1 MYVNQDIQIMAYLR
15 RVIFNMQKVYFKT
28 FGCRTNQFDTQVMM
42 SKLKDYELTQD
53 ELSSDFIVV
62 NSCTVTNG
70 ADSSV
75 RNYISSMKRKN
86 PHAKVILAGCGSHS
100 KGESLF
106 NDKKVFGVI
115 GHSEKENINAVLKN
129 EQPFY
134 QIGDLAHID
143 STIVEE
149 FVGKS
154 RAFIK
159 IQEGCDFACSYCII
173 PQVRG
178 AARSHK
184 EETILEQ
191 ITKLASNGF
200 GEFIL
205 TGTNVGSYG
214 QDHNTSMATLL
225 KKMSQIRGV
234 RRIRIGSLEPIQIDD
249 AFMELL
255 SEPWMAKQLHIALQ
269 HTSDKMLSLM
279 NRRNTYKTDLDLFNN
294 IASKGYA
301 LGTDFIVGHPGEDEK
316 AWTEAIERVKELPLT
331 HVHAFSYSKRDNTVA
346 ATMKPEIRGNIAKE
360 RHKELTAIIK
370 AKNYAFRREHRQNL
384 EVLLEN
390 GKNNIYYGF
399 DQYFN
404 KVEVHSNE
412 DLSSNWVLLNDM
424 EVNHE
429 GNKAK
434 I

>member
-1 MYVNQDIQIMAYLR
+1 MDLT
-15 RVIFNMQKVYFKT
+15 MQKVYFKT

-42 SKLKDYELTQD
+42 SKLKDYELTDD
-53 ELSSDFIVV
+53 ELSSDIIVV

-75 RNYISSMKRKN
+75 RNYISSMHRKN
-86 PHAKVILAGCGSHS
+86 PDAKVVLAGCGSHS

-106 NDKKVFGVI
+106 EDKKVFGVI

-129 EQPFY
+129 ETPFY
-134 QIGDLAHID
+134 QIGDLEHID

-159 IQEGCDFACSYCII
+159 IQEGCDFRCSYCII
-173 PQVRG
+173 PAVRG
-178 AARSHK
+178 DARSHK

-191 ITKLASNGF
+191 INKLAANGF

-214 QDHNTSMATLL
+214 QDHNTSMAKLL
-225 KKMSQIRGV
+225 KKMSMIRGV

-249 AFMELL
+249 EFMELL
-255 SEPWMAKQLHIALQ
+255 KEPWMARHMHIALQ
-269 HTSDKMLSLM
+269 HTSDKMLKLM
-279 NRRNTYKTDLDLFNN
+279 NRRNEFKTDLELFRK
-294 IASKGYA
+294 IADQGYA
-301 LGTDFIVGHPGEDEK
+301 LGTDYIVGHPGEDEK
-316 AWTEAIERVKELPLT
+316 EWAEAISRVKELPLT
-331 HVHAFSYSKRDNTVA
+331 HVHAFSYSKRDNTPS
-346 ATMKPEIRGNIAKE
+346 ATMKPEVKGNIAKE
-360 RHKELTAIIK
+360 RHRELTNIIK
-370 AKNYAFRREHRQNL
+370 AKNFAFRREHTQNL
-384 EVLLEN
+384 EVLLES
-390 GKNNIYYGF
+390 GKDGVYQGF

-404 KVEVHSNE
+404 KVSVTSDE
-412 DLSSNWVLLNDM
+412 DLSANWVFLNNV
-424 EVNHE
+424 EVTNE

>member
-1 MYVNQDIQIMAYLR
+1 
-15 RVIFNMQKVYFKT
+15 MQKVYFKT
-28 FGCRTNQFDTQVMM
+28 FGCRTNQFDTQVMI
-42 SKLKDYELTQD
+42 SKLKEFELTD
-53 ELSSDFIVV
+53 NELESDYIVV

-75 RNYISSMKRKN
+75 RNYISSMSRKN
-86 PHAKVILAGCGSHS
+86 PKAKVILAGCGAHS

-106 NDKKVFGVI
+106 ADQKVFGVM
-115 GHSEKENINAVLKN
+115 GHSEKENINAILKH
-129 EQPFY
+129 EAPFY
-134 QIGDLAHID
+134 QIGDLEHID
-143 STIVEE
+143 TTIVEE

-191 ITKLASNGF
+191 IRKLASNGF

-214 QDHNTSMATLL
+214 RDHNTSMAKLL
-225 KKMSQIRGV
+225 KKMSLIRGV

-249 AFMELL
+249 EFMELL

-269 HTSDKMLSLM
+269 HTSDKMLELM
-279 NRRNTYKTDLDLFNN
+279 NRRNRYASDIQLFER
-294 IASKGYA
+294 IAQKGYA

-316 AWTEAIERVKELPLT
+316 EWQIAIERVRELPLT
-331 HVHAFSYSKRDNTVA
+331 HVHAFSYSKRDNTPS
-346 ATMKPEIRGNIAKE
+346 ATMKPEVRGNIAKE
-360 RHKELTAIIK
+360 RHKELTALVK
-370 AKNYAFRREHRQNL
+370 EKNYAFRQKHNSKL
-384 EVLLEN
+384 EVLLES
-390 GKNNIYYGF
+390 GKDGIYQGF

-404 KVEVHSNE
+404 KVMVTSSE
-412 DLSSNWVLLNDM
+412 DLSHNWVFLERV
-424 EVNHE
+424 EVEDGINR
-429 GNKAK
+429 ATL
-434 I
+434 

>member
-1 MYVNQDIQIMAYLR
+1 MK
-15 RVIFNMQKVYFKT
+15 KVYFKT

-42 SKLKDYELTQD
+42 SKLREFELTTD
-53 ELSSDFIVV
+53 ENKSDIIVV

-100 KGESLF
+100 KGETLF
-106 NDKKVFGVI
+106 EDKKVFGVM
-115 GHSEKENINAVLKN
+115 GHSEKENINEILKI
-129 EQPFY
+129 EKPFY
-134 QIGDLAHID
+134 QIGDLEHID

-159 IQEGCDFACSYCII
+159 IQEGCDFKCSYCII
-173 PQVRG
+173 PAVRG
-178 AARSHK
+178 NARSHTQ
-184 EETILEQ
+184 ETILTQVE
-191 ITKLASNGF
+191 KLASNGF

-214 QDHNTSMATLL
+214 QDHNTSMAKLL
-225 KKMSQIRGV
+225 KKMSMIRGV
-234 RRIRIGSLEPIQIDD
+234 RRIRIGSLEPIQIDEE
-249 AFMELL
+249 FIELL
-255 SEPWMAKQLHIALQ
+255 DEPWMAKHLHIALQ
-269 HTSDKMLSLM
+269 HTSDKMLKLM
-279 NRRNTYKTDLDLFNN
+279 NRRNTFHTDMELFEK
-294 IASKGYA
+294 IAAKDYA

-316 AWTEAIERVKELPLT
+316 EWEEAINRVKLLPLT
-331 HVHAFSYSKRDNTVA
+331 HVHAFSYSKRDNTLS
-346 ATMKPEIRGNIAKE
+346 ATMKPEIRGNIAKD
-360 RHKELTAIIK
+360 RHKELSTLIK
-370 AKNYAFRREHRQNL
+370 AKNYAFRQNHTQNL

-390 GKNNIYYGF
+390 GKDGIFTGF

-404 KVEVHSNE
+404 KIEVQSKE
-412 DLSSNWVLLNDM
+412 DLSSNWVLLNNL
-424 EVNHE
+424 EVTND

>member
-1 MYVNQDIQIMAYLR
+1 MKNY
-15 RVIFNMQKVYFKT
+15 NMEKVYFKT

-42 SKLKDYELTQD
+42 SKLKDYKLTLD
-53 ELSSDFIVV
+53 ELESDIIVV

-86 PHAKVILAGCGSHS
+86 PDARVVLAGCGSHS

-106 NDKKVFGVI
+106 EDKKVFGVI

-129 EQPFY
+129 DQPFY
-134 QIGDLAHID
+134 QIGDLEHID

-159 IQEGCDFACSYCII
+159 IQEGCDFRCSYCII
-173 PQVRG
+173 PSVRG
-178 AARSHK
+178 DARSHK

-191 ITKLASNGF
+191 ITKLAGNGF

-214 QDHNTSMATLL
+214 RDHNTSMAKLL

-249 AFMELL
+249 EFMELL
-255 SEPWMAKQLHIALQ
+255 NEPWMAKQMHIALQ
-269 HTSDKMLSLM
+269 HTSDKMLKLM
-279 NRRNTYKTDLDLFNN
+279 NRRNEYKTDFELFHK
-294 IASKGYA
+294 IASQGYA
-301 LGTDFIVGHPGEDEK
+301 LGTDYIVGHPGEDEK
-316 AWTEAIERVKELPLT
+316 EWTEAMNRVKELPLT
-331 HVHAFSYSKRDNTVA
+331 HVHAFSYSKRDNTA
-346 ATMKPEIRGNIAKE
+346 SATMKPEVRGNIAKE
-360 RHKELTAIIK
+360 RHRELTGIIN
-370 AKNYAFRREHRQNL
+370 AKNFAFRREHTQNL
-384 EVLLEN
+384 EVLLES
-390 GKNNIYYGF
+390 GKDGVYQGF

-404 KVEVHSNE
+404 KVSVSSEQ
-412 DLSSNWVLLNDM
+412 DLTSNWVFLNNV
-424 EVNHE
+424 EVSNE
-429 GNKAK
+429 TNKAQL
-434 I
+434 

>member
-1 MYVNQDIQIMAYLR
+1 ME
-15 RVIFNMQKVYFKT
+15 KVYFKT

-42 SKLKDYELTQD
+42 SKLKDYALTDNEL
-53 ELSSDFIVV
+53 ESDYIVV

-75 RNYISSMKRKN
+75 RNYISSMGRKN
-86 PHAKVILAGCGSHS
+86 PKAKVILAGCGSHS

-106 NDKKVFGVI
+106 EDKKVFGVI
-115 GHSEKENINAVLKN
+115 GHSEKESINAVLKN
-129 EQPFY
+129 ETPFY
-134 QIGDLAHID
+134 QIGDLDHID
-143 STIVEE
+143 TTIVEE

-178 AARSHK
+178 KARSHK

-191 ITKLASNGF
+191 ISKLASNGF

-214 QDHNTSMATLL
+214 RDHDTSMAQLL

-249 AFMELL
+249 EFLELL
-255 SEPWMAKQLHIALQ
+255 TEPWMAKQLHIALQ
-269 HTSDKMLSLM
+269 HTSDKMLKVM
-279 NRRNTYKTDLDLFNN
+279 NRRNDFKSDLKMFHT

-301 LGTDFIVGHPGEDEK
+301 LGTDFIVGHPGEDDKEW
-316 AWTEAIERVKELPLT
+316 AEAIDRVKDLPLT
-331 HVHAFSYSKRDNTVA
+331 HVHAFSYSKRDNTVSS
-346 ATMKPEIRGNIAKE
+346 TLKPEIRGNIAKE
-360 RHKELTAIIK
+360 RHRELTALIK
-370 AKNYAFRREHRQNL
+370 AKNYAFRRSNNTAL

-390 GKNNIYYGF
+390 GKEGVYQGF

-404 KVEVHSNE
+404 KVTVQSKE
-412 DLSSNWVLLNDM
+412 DLSANWVFLNNV
-424 EVNHE
+424 EVNDV
-429 GNKAK
+429 GNTAQV
-434 I
+434 

>member
-1 MYVNQDIQIMAYLR
+1 
-15 RVIFNMQKVYFKT
+15 MQKKVYFKT

-42 SKLKDYELTQD
+42 SKLKDYTLSDD
-53 ELSSDFIVV
+53 ELSCDYIVV

-86 PHAKVILAGCGSHS
+86 PTAKVVLAGCGSHS
-100 KGESLF
+100 KGESRVEE
-106 NDKKVFGVI
+106 KKVFGVI
-115 GHSEKENINAVLKN
+115 GHSEKENINSVLQN
-129 EQPFY
+129 ETPFY
-134 QIGDLAHID
+134 QIGDLEHID

-149 FVGKS
+149 FIGKS

-159 IQEGCDFACSYCII
+159 IQEGCDFRCSYCII
-173 PQVRG
+173 PSVRG
-178 AARSHK
+178 DARSHK
-184 EETILEQ
+184 EQTILEQ

-214 QDHNTSMATLL
+214 KDHNTSMATLL
-225 KKMSQIRGV
+225 KKMSMIRGV

-255 SEPWMAKQLHIALQ
+255 DEPWMAKHLHIALQ
-269 HTSDKMLSLM
+269 HTSDKMLKLM
-279 NRRNTYKTDLDLFNN
+279 NRRNDYGSDLALFEK
-294 IASKGYA
+294 IASRGYA

-316 AWTEAIERVKELPLT
+316 EWEEAISRVKALPLT
-331 HVHAFSYSKRDNTVA
+331 HVHAFSYSKRDNTPSA
-346 ATMKPEIRGNIAKE
+346 LMKPEIRGNIAKE
-360 RHKELTAIIK
+360 RHRELTQIIK
-370 AKNYAFRREHRQNL
+370 AKNFDFRQAHTKNL

-390 GKNNIYYGF
+390 GKEGIYQGF

-404 KVEVHSNE
+404 KVSVKSQE
-412 DLSSNWVLLNDM
+412 DLSANWVMLDGV
-424 EVNHE
+424 EVTHE
-429 GNKAK
+429 GNKASL
-434 I
+434 

>member
-1 MYVNQDIQIMAYLR
+1 
-15 RVIFNMQKVYFKT
+15 MQKVYFKT

-42 SKLKDYELTQD
+42 SKLKDYELTD
-53 ELSSDFIVV
+53 NELQSDYIVV

-75 RNYISSMKRKN
+75 RNYIASMKRKN
-86 PHAKVILAGCGSHS
+86 PNAKVVLAGCGSHS

-106 NDKKVFGVI
+106 EDKKVFGVI

-129 EQPFY
+129 ETPFY
-134 QIGDLAHID
+134 QIGDLEHID

-159 IQEGCDFACSYCII
+159 IQEGCDFRCSYCII
-173 PQVRG
+173 PAVRG
-178 AARSHK
+178 DARSHK

-191 ITKLASNGF
+191 INKLAANGF

-214 QDHNTSMATLL
+214 RDHNTSMAKLL
-225 KKMSQIRGV
+225 KKMSMIRGV
-234 RRIRIGSLEPIQIDD
+234 RRIRIGSMEPIQIDD
-249 AFMELL
+249 EFMELL
-255 SEPWMAKQLHIALQ
+255 NEPWMAKHMHIALQ
-269 HTSDKMLSLM
+269 HTSDKMLKLM
-279 NRRNTYKTDLDLFNN
+279 NRRNEYKTDLELFRK
-294 IASKGYA
+294 IADQGYA
-301 LGTDFIVGHPGEDEK
+301 LGTDYIVGHPGEDDKEW
-316 AWTEAIERVKELPLT
+316 AEAISRVKELPLT
-331 HVHAFSYSKRDNTVA
+331 HVHAFSYSKRDNTPS

-360 RHKELTAIIK
+360 RHRELTDIIK
-370 AKNYAFRREHRQNL
+370 AKNFAFRREHTQNL
-384 EVLLEN
+384 EVLLES
-390 GKNNIYYGF
+390 GKDGVYQGF

-404 KVEVHSNE
+404 KVSVTSDE
-412 DLSSNWVLLNDM
+412 DLSANWVFLNNV
-424 EVNHE
+424 EVTNE

>member
-1 MYVNQDIQIMAYLR
+1 
-15 RVIFNMQKVYFKT
+15 MQKVYFKT

-42 SKLKDYELTQD
+42 SKLKDYELTD
-53 ELSSDFIVV
+53 NELHSDYIVV

-86 PHAKVILAGCGSHS
+86 PDAKVILAGCGSHS

-106 NDKKVFGVI
+106 EDKKVFGVI

-134 QIGDLAHID
+134 QIGDLEHID
-143 STIVEE
+143 TTIVEE

-178 AARSHK
+178 AARSHR

-191 ITKLASNGF
+191 ISKLASNGF

-214 QDHNTSMATLL
+214 RDHNTSMAKLL
-225 KKMSQIRGV
+225 KKMSNIRGV

-249 AFMELL
+249 EFMELL
-255 SEPWMAKQLHIALQ
+255 TEPWMAKQLHIALQ
-269 HTSDKMLSLM
+269 HTSDKMLEVM
-279 NRRNTYKTDLDLFNN
+279 NRRNTYKTDLALFNK

-301 LGTDFIVGHPGEDEK
+301 LGTDFIVGHPGEDDNEWK
-316 AWTEAIERVKELPLT
+316 IAMDRVKELPLT
-331 HVHAFSYSKRDNTVA
+331 HVHAFSYSKRDNTVS

-360 RHKELTAIIK
+360 RHRELTALIK
-370 AKNYAFRREHRQNL
+370 AKNYAFRRDHNSEL
-384 EVLLEN
+384 EVLLES
-390 GKNNIYYGF
+390 GKDGLYQGF

-404 KVEVHSNE
+404 RVSVRSDE
-412 DLSSNWVLLNDM
+412 DLSANWVFLNDV
-424 EVNHE
+424 EVKDV
-429 GNKAK
+429 GNEAK

>member
-1 MYVNQDIQIMAYLR
+1 
-15 RVIFNMQKVYFKT
+15 MQKVYFKT

-42 SKLKDYELTQD
+42 SKLKDYELTDD
-53 ELSSDFIVV
+53 ELHSDYIVV

-106 NDKKVFGVI
+106 DDKKVFGVI
-115 GHSEKENINAVLKN
+115 GHSEKENINSVLKN

-134 QIGDLAHID
+134 QIGDLEHID

-178 AARSHK
+178 GARSHK
-184 EETILEQ
+184 EETILAQ
-191 ITKLASNGF
+191 ISKLASNGF

-214 QDHNTSMATLL
+214 RDHNTTMAKLL
-225 KKMSQIRGV
+225 KKISQIRGV

-249 AFMELL
+249 EFMELL
-255 SEPWMAKQLHIALQ
+255 TEPWMAKQLHIALQ
-269 HTSDKMLSLM
+269 HTSDKMLEVM
-279 NRRNTYKTDLDLFNN
+279 NRRNTYKTDLELFNR

-316 AWTEAIERVKELPLT
+316 EWEEAMQRVKELPLT
-331 HVHAFSYSKRDNTVA
+331 HLHAFSYSKRDNTVSS
-346 ATMKPEIRGNIAKE
+346 TMKPEIRGNIAKE
-360 RHKELTAIIK
+360 RHKELTALIK
-370 AKNYAFRREHRQNL
+370 AKNYAFRREHNSEL

-390 GKNNIYYGF
+390 GKDGLYQGF

-404 KVEVHSNE
+404 KVSVDSND
-412 DLSSNWVLLNDM
+412 DLSANWVFLNNV
-424 EVNHE
+424 EVTDV